1 MGQARQH
8 NAELKHELSQVVK
21 CNSAAGSYYISTRHR
36 ENLLIDL
43 EREGSAV

>member
-21 CNSAAGSYYISTRHR
+21 CNSAARSYYFSARRR

-43 EREGSAV
+43 EREGSGV

>member
-21 CNSAAGSYYISTRHR
+21 CNSAAGSYYISARRR
-36 ENLLIDL
+36 ENRLIDL
-43 EREGSAV
+43 ERGGSEV